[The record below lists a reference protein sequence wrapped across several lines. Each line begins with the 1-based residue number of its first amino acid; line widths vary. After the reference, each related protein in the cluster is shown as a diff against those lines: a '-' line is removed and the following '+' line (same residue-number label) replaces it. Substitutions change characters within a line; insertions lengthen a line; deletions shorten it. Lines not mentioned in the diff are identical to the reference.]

1 MANGFPIDDAG
12 SGLSVIDPLGVHVP
26 IALTEVSVNQRL
38 PSGPVVILAGKAP
51 LGMEYAM
58 T

>member
-1 MANGFPIDDAG
+1 MTPAACV
-12 SGLSVIDPLGVHVP
+12 SVINPAGVQVP
-26 IALTEVSVNQRL
+26 IVLTDVSVNQRL

-51 LGMEYAM
+51 LGMEYPM